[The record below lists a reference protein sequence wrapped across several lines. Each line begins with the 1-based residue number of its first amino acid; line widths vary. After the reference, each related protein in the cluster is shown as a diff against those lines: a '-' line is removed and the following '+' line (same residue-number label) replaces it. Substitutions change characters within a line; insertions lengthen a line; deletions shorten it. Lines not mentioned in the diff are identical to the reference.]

1 MPLLKFCKLVMSS
14 ARLRRQM
21 REYLNNRLQESQR
34 AATQERKDRLK
45 SFMAQGK
52 ELPRDIRDDALQ
64 ILKAT
69 TYDDN
74 ETQFQNELDNEYAMM
89 GVEDPLVAVT
99 TSRDPAGPIKTFAR
113 EISQIIP
120 NAQRINRGQ
129 MDLKGLADLCRQ
141 HDMTDLVIVHG
152 THGDP
157 DCIVVS
163 HLPYGP
169 TAYLSLKNVV
179 MRRDVPDA
187 PPLSAAFPHLV
198 FEDMTSKLGKRITD
212 ILKALFP
219 VPKPESHRIISFVNR
234 NDWISFR
241 QHTFTKTKGQIQLQE
256 VGPRMEMKLFK
267 IVRGSIDNAAPEV
280 EFALRSFIRSKAAL
294 LKAKEEDS
302 DEEK

>member
-1 MPLLKFCKLVMSS
+1 MSS

-21 REYLNNRLQESQR
+21 REYLHNKLVETQR
-34 AATQERKDRLK
+34 EATQRRKERLK
-45 SFMAQGK
+45 QFMEEGK
-52 ELPRDIRDDALQ
+52 ELPRDIRENDPLQ
-64 ILKAT
+64 LLKAT
-69 TYDDN
+69 TYDDATT
-74 ETQFQNELDNEYAMM
+74 EFQNELDNEYAMM

-99 TSRDPAGPIKTFAR
+99 TSRDPSGPIKTFAR

-120 NAQRINRGQ
+120 NAQRLNRGATD
-129 MDLKGLADLCRQ
+129 MKSLADLCRR
-141 HDMTDLVIVHG
+141 HEFTDLVIVHG

-157 DCIVVS
+157 DCIIVS

-169 TAYLSLKNVV
+169 TAYFSLKNVV

-198 FEDMTSKLGKRITD
+198 FEDMTSKVGKRVTD

-219 VPKPESHRIISFVNR
+219 VPKVESRRIISFVNR

-241 QHTFTKTKGQIQLQE
+241 QHTFTKLKGEIKLSE

-267 IVRGSIDNAAPEV
+267 IIRGTIDTSAPEV
-280 EFALRSFIRSKAAL
+280 EYALRSFINSKAAV
-294 LKAKEEDS
+294 LKAKEETS
-302 DEEK
+302 D